1 LFGQD
6 VVDEIF
12 ARYTKLWSFRHP
24 RVEDFWA
31 VAEEVGGGE
40 VAAMLREAYLNPA
53 IPDYRVT
60 SVSSSAYEP
69 PRGYLRDSDET
80 VYIGPEWDGDK
91 LIGLD
96 PAAYE
101 SNAQVMVEIL
111 DPGHT
116 RESRIMGRIERRP
129 IQPQMDASSPGEE
142 KDEKTYYIS
151 EARIAGPDWDH
162 LPVTV
167 ELRFA
172 DGAVV
177 VDEWDGK
184 GVYRVYRV
192 VREAQLEAVVIDP
205 DYKIRLDVVPVNN
218 GLRREP
224 GGEIPQS
231 WSLWLSGVF
240 QLIAEGLSSW
250 L

>member
-1 LFGQD
+1 VRDG
-6 VVDEIF
+6 DE
-12 ARYTKLWSFRHP
+12 P
-24 RVEDFWA
+24 
-31 VAEEVGGGE
+31 
-40 VAAMLREAYLNPA
+40 
-53 IPDYRVT
+53 
-60 SVSSSAYEP
+60 
-69 PRGYLRDSDET
+69 
-80 VYIGPEWDGDK
+80 VYIGGDWDGDEF
-91 LIGLD
+91 LGLD

-101 SNAQVMVEIL
+101 SDEHVLVEIL

-116 RESRIMGRIERRP
+116 RASRTMGQIERRP
-129 IQPQMDASSPGEE
+129 IPPQHDGSDDGDPD
-142 KDEKTYYIS
+142 DEVAYYVS

-167 ELRFA
+167 ELHFA

-192 VREAQLEAVVIDP
+192 VRAAQLDAVVIDP
-205 DYKIRLDVVPVNN
+205 DYRIRLDVVPVNN

-224 GGEIPQS
+224 EGEIPS
-231 WSLWLSGVF
+231 NWSRWLTGAY
-240 QLIAEGLSSW
+240 QLIAEGASSW